1 MLTLT
6 RDAAKLVSTLR
17 RDADL
22 PKEAGLRIVVDPNHR
37 SLSMGLARKP
47 EPQDEVV
54 STDGAHVFLSPSAA
68 ARLEQRTLRAEITD
82 ERSLFFLDR

>member
-6 RDAAKLVSTLR
+6 QDAAALVCTLR

-22 PKEAGLRIVVDPNHR
+22 PTEAGLRIVIDPKRR
-37 SLSMGLARKP
+37 SLSMGLARNP

-54 STDGAHVFLSPSAA
+54 SSDGAHVFLSQPAA
-68 ARLEQRTLRAEITD
+68 ARLERRTLRAEIT
-82 ERSLFFLDR
+82 EQRSLFFLDS